1 MRKIMPP
8 CDFCHSLECLS
19 IGTLHSNQNKK
30 NMKTFTKKI
39 KTIALGLSVL
49 ASYMAT
55 TSDAVAQTGGAIFT
69 PGPTMMKA
77 KIFPTSTLLD
87 NGNVISFSGR
97 EYNFVSCQY
106 SDLYSTA
113 GNVFTETQMN
123 YPHDASAT
131 VKLADG
137 RFFLLGG
144 GENLGIAPGYATTE
158 MYDQGTGTFTP
169 KSNMTMS
176 RMQHA
181 AVQLANG
188 KVLVVGA
195 WYNNP
200 GAQNGEL
207 YDTMTNTFTPTGAL
221 NDPRAQPVVFPTTDG
236 GAIVTGGW
244 PSYGGSVKT
253 TVEYYSAVNNTFA
266 TQSTELIPA
275 DPGWVPMMSF
285 TRLVSD
291 SKMSNGKYLMMAS
304 RNITMPEYAIL
315 EFDPDTKLFTK
326 MNTSSPLRDSLT
338 DGGFSD
344 FVLNKND
351 NMAYLIGF
359 DSGYDPQRVCI
370 VTVNLS
376 TGDVFHPTTTYT
388 LPSAEY
394 FYASYTYIPS
404 NGKILVMGING
415 GNSSYFT
422 GTNKTYLL
430 TPQMTVGTTNLTRNN
445 LDVTCY
451 PNPAFDKLY
460 VNLNSLSAGIY
471 TLELNDMLGRTC
483 LREVKQASSGEQ
495 KWSLHTADLQP
506 GMYVLSVKSGEK
518 RFIQQVM
525 ITK

>member
-1 MRKIMPP
+1 MKM
-8 CDFCHSLECLS
+8 F
-19 IGTLHSNQNKK
+19 TTQFKK
-30 NMKTFTKKI
+30 
-39 KTIALGLSVL
+39 AGLGLALMVSAGL
-49 ASYMAT
+49 S
-55 TSDAVAQTGGAIFT
+55 TSNLSAQTGGAIFT

-123 YPHDASAT
+123 FPHDASAT
-131 VKLADG
+131 AKLSDG
-137 RFFLLGG
+137 RYYLLGG

-158 MYDQGTGTFTP
+158 MYDQGTGTFTA
-169 KSNMTMS
+169 KANMTMS

-181 AVQLANG
+181 AVQLVNG

-200 GAQNGEL
+200 GAQYGEL
-207 YDTMTNTFTPTGAL
+207 YDTTTNSFTPAGAL

-244 PSYGGSVKT
+244 PSYGGAVKT
-253 TVEYYSAVNNTFA
+253 TVEYYSAATNSFT
-266 TQSTELIPA
+266 TQSAELIPA

-291 SKMSNGKYLMMAS
+291 SKMSNGKYLMMAN
-304 RNITMPEYAIL
+304 RNITTPEYAIL
-315 EFDPDTKLFTK
+315 EFDPATKLFTK
-326 MNTSSPLRDSLT
+326 LTTSSPLRDSLT
-338 DGGFSD
+338 DGGFAD

-359 DSGYDPQRVCI
+359 DSGYDPQRVCV
-370 VTVNLS
+370 VTVNLA
-376 TGDVFHPTTTYT
+376 TGDVYHPTTTYT

-394 FYASYTYIPS
+394 FYAAYTYIPS
-404 NGKILVMGING
+404 IGKILVMGING
-415 GNSSYFT
+415 GNTSYFT

-430 TPQMTVGTTNLTRNN
+430 TPQITVGTTNLTRNN
-445 LDVTCY
+445 LDVRCY
-451 PNPAFDKLY
+451 PNPAFDKLN
-460 VNLNSLSAGIY
+460 VSFNSLSADNY
-471 TLELNDMLGRTC
+471 TVELSDMLGRTC
-483 LREVKQASSGEQ
+483 LRESKKASIGEQ
-495 KWSLHTADLQP
+495 KWSLNTATLNP
-506 GMYVLSVKSGEK
+506 GMYVLSIQSGEK
-518 RFIQQVM
+518 RHIQNLL
-525 ITK
+525 INK